1 MGRLLH
7 APCPPGHPVRLG
19 TPLRP
24 NVSRRK
30 TPPGSLPQRLGLA
43 AIPAPHLVQANQAHD
58 ATLRVIVMRNK
69 GGPWEGDGM
78 DRPADLI
85 AFTAALKA
93 WGDSVSLG
101 IHPQARHAANRYAGT
116 KMLSWSLNLCMY
128 EEARA
133 NGFDEVVLLNERD
146 EVSELTS
153 ANIFAVFG
161 NDVVTPPIS
170 SGCLPGVT
178 RALLLE
184 EVSVPGLTI
193 REAVLTPTD
202 LEKADE
208 IFITSSTRD
217 LLPVRHIDSLDIH
230 QGDRVTPVLNHAFQQ
245 LLASYT
251 SS

>member
-1 MGRLLH
+1 MRY
-7 APCPPGHPVRLG
+7 A
-19 TPLRP
+19 LRSDRI
-24 NVSRRK
+24 NAKQVSRFN
-30 TPPGSLPQRLGLA
+30 S
-43 AIPAPHLVQANQAHD
+43 
-58 ATLRVIVMRNK
+58 LRVDLGRASRFDFRWHQVFSFASVCIVMSITVQL
-69 GGPWEGDGM
+69 
-78 DRPADLI
+78 DLSD
-85 AFTAALKA
+85 ALVK
-93 WGDSVSLG
+93 
-101 IHPQARHAANRYAGT
+101 
-116 KMLSWSLNLCMY
+116 
-128 EEARA
+128 EARA

-184 EVSVPGLTI
+184 EVSVPGITI
-193 REAVLTPTD
+193 REAVLTPAD

-230 QGDRVTPVLNHAFQQ
+230 QGDRVTPVLNHAFQH
-245 LLASYT
+245 LLASYCT
-251 SS
+251 RA